1 MDNDD
6 YFDLK
11 YLEEIH
17 FLFLELQQISQFYN
31 LNLFRTNNKSGD
43 FHDFINTNTE
53 VNEYDNPNSEDD
65 FLLPD

>member
-17 FLFLELQQISQFYN
+17 FLFVELQQISQFYN
-31 LNLFRTNNKSGD
+31 LNLFRRNKHSCD
-43 FHDFINTNTE
+43 LHDFINTNTE
-53 VNEYDNPNSEDD
+53 LTEYDNINSDD
-65 FLLPD
+65 ELLLSD